1 MKAVKTTP
9 LETQGRIVDAAIAC
23 VKRWGIQKVTLNDIA
38 KEAGVTRPTV
48 YSYFKSR
55 DDVLR
60 YAMLQSAY
68 GFGEKLLKHV
78 GKFETPGQRVLE
90 AFLFTLKR
98 LPKEPYL
105 VLIIDADFSEILNQ
119 HALSTEEGQAVLR
132 SLFTTL
138 LVGMTLDEAEV
149 DEMAEFSARLL
160 LSLLAVEGRTKRSD
174 TEMRAFLIRRLLPA
188 LGLPV

>member
-9 LETQGRIVDAAIAC
+9 QETQGRIVDAAIAC

-68 GFGEKLLKHV
+68 VFGDKLLNI
-78 GKFETPGQRVLE
+78 GKFKTPGQRVLE

-105 VLIIDADFSEILNQ
+105 VLIIDADFSQILNQ
-119 HALSTEEGQAVLR
+119 HALSTEEGQTVLR
-132 SLFTTL
+132 SLFSTL
-138 LVGMTLDEAEV
+138 LVDMTLETAV
-149 DEMAEFSARLL
+149 IDEMAEFSARLL
-160 LSLLAVEGRTKRSD
+160 LSLLAVEGRVQRSD
-174 TEMRAFLIRRLLPA
+174 AEMRAFLVRRLLPA
-188 LGLPV
+188 LGLSE